1 MSGKIA
7 ILDVET
13 TSLAADAGIIVGIG
27 LMPENGPAEYL
38 GVRRTGEEKRSLST
52 LISLLD
58 KCEVIV
64 TWNGRGFDLP
74 FLTTRLLI
82 HGLDPRPLTGKR
94 HIDLSEIVKGRL
106 RLTFTY
112 LDHVCDFFGIP
123 KKKGP
128 MGMDVPHLY
137 LKAQEG
143 DAGALKV
150 IREHCLDDLEAT
162 RKLYLKLKPLLE
174 GFL

>member
-1 MSGKIA
+1 MTKIVV
-7 ILDVET
+7 LDIET
-13 TSLAADAGIIVGIG
+13 TSLAADSGMVVGVG

-38 GVRRTGEEKRSLST
+38 GTRRTVDEKKTLSKLVSRLGEYE
-52 LISLLD
+52 I
-58 KCEVIV
+58 VV

-74 FLTTRLLI
+74 FLTTRLLS
-82 HGLDPRPLTGKR
+82 HGLDPRPLSNKR
-94 HIDLSEIVKGRL
+94 HIDLHEVVKGRL

-112 LDHVCDFFGIP
+112 LDHVCDFLGIP

-143 DAGALKV
+143 DSDALRA

-162 RKLYLKLKPLLE
+162 RKIFLKLKPLLE
-174 GFL
+174 GLL